1 MTTQATGI
9 RFTCWPMTRYSTTKY
24 RASMAA
30 SQPKSATQLRSFSRS
45 LRRMFIT
52 QASDSC
58 TVPRMKQNFMMAFC
72 WTVVLTPK
80 YAG

>member
-1 MTTQATGI
+1 
-9 RFTCWPMTRYSTTKY
+9 
-24 RASMAA
+24 MAA
-30 SQPKSATQLRSFSRS
+30 SQPRSATQLRSFSRS